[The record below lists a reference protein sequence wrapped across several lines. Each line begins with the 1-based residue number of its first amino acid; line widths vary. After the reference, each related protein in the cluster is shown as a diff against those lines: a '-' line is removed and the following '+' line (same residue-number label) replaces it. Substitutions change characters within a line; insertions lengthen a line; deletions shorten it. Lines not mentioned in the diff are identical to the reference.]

1 MKIEIDTERDS
12 ERELRAALHL
22 LQSLLGYGRSRDRM
36 PAAFGPAEGPSGG
49 AGEPKPAGMFSM
61 FDSPKS
67 TGSGEPEQE
76 DDSDLKHY
84 DEEVPRIEPY

>member
-22 LQSLLGYGRSRDRM
+22 IQSLLGYGRRGDQM
-36 PAAFGPAEGPSGG
+36 PTASGPGQEPSSGTG
-49 AGEPKPAGMFSM
+49 DSKQAGMFTM

>member
-12 ERELRAALHL
+12 ERELRAVLHL

-36 PAAFGPAEGPSGG
+36 PAAFGQDPSGG
-49 AGEPKPAGMFSM
+49 AGEPKPVGMFSI
-61 FDSPKS
+61 FDAPPS
-67 TGSGEPEQE
+67 TESNEPEQE